1 MAIKAITPRITFMN
15 DVPSPDDIREARLS
29 AKLSMQEAGNLVYVS
44 KAQWS
49 YWESK
54 SNSNSNRQMH
64 PAVAEL
70 FGLKTGLIKLEDVA
84 PELVKMQKLKAKVE
98 NSWFLRLWNFQDQLE
113 NSWLNSLCDFSD
125 QLWQGNQVS
134 ESSHTLVSA
143 Y

>member
-98 NSWFLRLWNFQDQLE
+98 NS
-113 NSWLNSLCDFSD
+113 
-125 QLWQGNQVS
+125 
-134 ESSHTLVSA
+134 
-143 Y
+143 